1 MPLEKDGA
9 YKRCRVDIGTAFKQE
24 NHGGYTSAEYVRIFE
39 RGLG

>member
-9 YKRCRVDIGTAFKQE
+9 YERCRDGIGTAFKQE
-24 NHGGYTSAEYVRIFE
+24 DHGGYTSAEYMRIIE